1 MVKAFYGLMIAGML
15 LFSSCATTTL
25 SGSWKDPAYQGTAR
39 KTVVI
44 MVSQKANIRNSLE
57 D

>member
-1 MVKAFYGLMIAGML
+1 MIAGML
-15 LFSSCATTTL
+15 MFRSCATTTL